1 VGQLAALYGLRHLDS
16 WKAAKRSLMADRLS
30 AMRTAF
36 AALAPQYEVVSS
48 GAFFAYL
55 KHPFEGEDARHV
67 AMALAQKAGVL
78 TLPGSMF
85 GPGQDRFLRIAFANV
100 EAELMN
106 EAASRL
112 GSHAQMET
120 GALGTAATG

>member
-1 VGQLAALYGLRHLDS
+1 
-16 WKAAKRSLMADRLS
+16 
-30 AMRTAF
+30 
-36 AALAPQYEVVSS
+36 
-48 GAFFAYL
+48 
-55 KHPFEGEDARHV
+55 
-67 AMALAQKAGVL
+67 MALAQKAGVL